1 MKAVKRSCA
10 FTGHRPNKLPWRYD
24 ETASGCIALRSVLA
38 EQIALLAEAGVTQ
51 FLSGMAEGV
60 DTWAALSVLELR
72 EKNPAIKLHC
82 ILPCTSQAEKWSAS
96 SRDRYRSILEL
107 ADSIVYVSRDSHKN
121 CMLDRNRF
129 LVNHADCIL
138 AVYNGV
144 WRGGTAA
151 TVRYAQK
158 MGREMIVIDPVTLS
172 ISNGE
177 STPPPAHT

>member
-1 MKAVKRSCA
+1 MRR
-10 FTGHRPNKLPWRYD
+10 FN
-24 ETASGCIALRSVLA
+24 ETNDILYASAWKS
-38 EQIALLAEAGVTQ
+38 Q

-129 LVNHADCIL
+129 LVKYADYVL
-138 AVYNGV
+138 AVYNGER
-144 WRGGTAA
+144 RGGTAA

-158 MGREMIVIDPVTLS
+158 LGREIILIDPVTLS
-172 ISNGE
+172 VSNGE
-177 STPPPAHT
+177 TATPPARS